1 MKTDKKPRKTTLSDQ
16 LKQVT
21 ILSNQLKLTEMA
33 IDAIDLLMGMV
44 QLSRETVYMV
54 LGEPEELELKEEPEE
69 ANEAPPL
76 AESFTAQSEETDAAS
91 EPEKVE
97 PSEAK
102 KVTGTCSVCGKEF
115 LKQGNQKYC
124 SPECEK
130 EGKRNWQREYRKKKA
145 IKKAAAEAKQ
155 IEDLTAPL
163 TEHSEK
169 LSIAECQRIDRG
181 HGVSYGD
188 GERLGLHRK

>member
-54 LGEPEELELKEEPEE
+54 LGEPEELKPEE
-69 ANEAPPL
+69 ANEMPPL
-76 AESFTAQSEETDAAS
+76 AESLTAQLAAQNEDTDAANK
-91 EPEKVE
+91 PEKVD
-97 PSEAK
+97 PPEAK
-102 KVTGTCSVCGKEF
+102 KATGTCPVCGKEF
-115 LKQGNQKYC
+115 LKQGKQKYC
-124 SPECEK
+124 SPECTK
-130 EGKRNWQREYRKKKA
+130 EGKRNQQREYRKKKA
-145 IKKAAAEAKQ
+145 IEAATEAKQ

-169 LSIAECQRIDRG
+169 LSIAECQRIDRE

-188 GERLGLHRK
+188 GEQLGLHRK